1 MSKKA
6 SLGSSNLFFEDA
18 EEILIDVAF
27 DHVKAYKINMDYML
41 LLEFK
46 KEWIM
51 VEQIFLAISYVGLKF
66 KHMFPALAMAFF
78 LQSRVLDKN
87 VGRLALKL
95 SGS

>member
-1 MSKKA
+1 MQKKLWLA
-6 SLGSSNLFFEDA
+6 
-18 EEILIDVAF
+18 

-46 KEWIM
+46 KEGIM
-51 VEQIFLAISYVGLKF
+51 VEQIFLAILYVGLKF

-78 LQSRVLDKN
+78 LQSRVLDKV
-87 VGRLALKL
+87 VGRLALQL

>member
-1 MSKKA
+1 
-6 SLGSSNLFFEDA
+6 
-18 EEILIDVAF
+18 
-27 DHVKAYKINMDYML
+27 
-41 LLEFK
+41 
-46 KEWIM
+46 M

-66 KHMFPALAMAFF
+66 KHMFPALAMASF

>member
-1 MSKKA
+1 
-6 SLGSSNLFFEDA
+6 
-18 EEILIDVAF
+18 
-27 DHVKAYKINMDYML
+27 
-41 LLEFK
+41 
-46 KEWIM
+46 M
-51 VEQIFLAISYVGLKF
+51 VEQIFLAILYVGLKF